1 MTHCR
6 WLICYCLQFRK
17 HKDDAPANDD
27 EENDAERKKNQ
38 EVPKWD
44 AEFLKVDQGTLFGK
58 TPFKHALLRD
68 WELLTGQATLVTI

>member
-1 MTHCR
+1 MGRFLHPFKNPSKEAR
-6 WLICYCLQFRK
+6 DLQFQKLVFPFYIFRK

-27 EENDAERKKNQ
+27 EENDQDRKKQQ

-58 TPFKHALLRD
+58 IKP
-68 WELLTGQATLVTI
+68 GG